1 MARKRKAILYCSGIL
16 GLALVANCNLN
27 IEHDPREPNRQQQ
40 PLYGTVDQVAFT
52 PSVSPANDYVDHG
65 AQIYSEATRILA
77 LAPFKR
83 DQRKFEK
90 ARDSPLSILSSE
102 LFRHR
107 GIIPTTIRHVT
118 QSFASAFSSS
128 STKDKSSSSSSTSA
142 EDKASSDSA
151 KDEKPK
157 EAVPRHDNPKIANA
171 LDILHEAAME
181 YNNDDALL
189 TLANIYFNGQYKTQ
203 RDLTRAFDYYAA
215 LADRSGNATAQ
226 QMVGF
231 MYSTG
236 IGGAVERSEQRAL
249 LYTWFAASANDTAAQ
264 MTLGYKHLL
273 GIGTTKSCERAIH
286 YYRQT
291 ADRAFRKFKDGP
303 PGGRT
308 LPPPKTRLTDREG
321 GTYGPGASHHG
332 PSTSQKDIQEFLEF
346 NEKFTADGDSAQARQ
361 RQYELGVLYYT
372 GIAGSISIDRDYRK
386 AGDNLHKFADSFFH
400 GKWREKLTQTKEQ
413 RRTEVQDVGIAA
425 ALLGKMYWRG
435 EGFEVDEKKARE
447 WFERGVALDNPIAM
461 NGLGCMYRDGVAGL
475 TRDLNEAKQ
484 WFYKAA
490 NKASAE
496 AQVNYGHL
504 LLAAGQA
511 YHPQARQAFE
521 QAATA
526 YNFEA
531 YYYLGDMYQHGIG
544 GHADCELATKY
555 FKFVTERGD
564 WDDELLPGAF
574 EDYQNGDIESAAIG
588 YLLAAERGIEVG
600 QSNFAW
606 IIDRELPTSYYLSL
620 LASQSASQTAAK
632 LALAESSLARLG
644 SPARLLEM
652 ALVFWARSAN
662 QGDVDARIKM
672 GDYYFVGIGTE
683 ADPVKARMCYQDA
696 VQDNSAQALWNLGWM
711 YENGVGVV
719 KDFFMA
725 KKYYDLALSTSAGQA
740 YLPVTLS
747 LLKLNVR
754 YMWNYMTGG
763 DVGGAE
769 GGLWSISG
777 TSGQEAADDDTGA
790 GADKKGGA
798 AGGTQDMG
806 SDVDSMGEKLVNA
819 RKKAGVNVDDE
830 GNDLYGTDGHDFD
843 EEEDLLDLVVIVG
856 LFGVV
861 AYLMYVRQFRF
872 GGNQQQ
878 QQQQQQQQEQQAAL
892 GANGQPIAGL
902 PGDPHNPGRYAYAA
916 AGG

>member
-16 GLALVANCNLN
+16 GLALVASCNPNL
-27 IEHDPREPNRQQQ
+27 EHDPREPNTQQQ

-52 PSVSPANDYVDHG
+52 TNVPPRNDYIDHG
-65 AQIYSEATRILA
+65 ERIYGEAKRILA
-77 LAPFKR
+77 SAPYKR
-83 DQRKFEK
+83 EQRKFEK
-90 ARDSPLSILSSE
+90 VHESSFNILSSE
-102 LFRHR
+102 LFHPR
-107 GIIPTTIRHVT
+107 GIIPTTLRLVT

-128 STKDKSSSSSSTSA
+128 SAKDELSSSSSSSSTA
-142 EDKASSDSA
+142 DQASSDSA
-151 KDEKPK
+151 KDDKSK
-157 EAVPRHDNPKIANA
+157 EEAPRHDNPKIANA
-171 LDILHEAAME
+171 LDMLHEAAMD

-189 TLANIYFNGQYKTQ
+189 TLADIYFNGQYKTQ

-249 LYTWFAASANDTAAQ
+249 LYTSFAASANNTAAQ
-264 MTLGYKHLL
+264 MTMGYKHWL
-273 GIGTTKSCERAIH
+273 GIGTTKNCELAIY

-291 ADRAFRKFKDGP
+291 ADRAFRMFKSGP

-308 LPPPKTRLTDREG
+308 MPPPKTRLTDREG
-321 GTYGPGASHHG
+321 GTYGPGASYHG

-346 NEKFTADGDSAQARQ
+346 DEKFTADGDSAQARQ
-361 RQYELGVLYYT
+361 RRYELGVLYYT
-372 GIAGSISIDRDYRK
+372 GIAGSTSIDRDYRK
-386 AGDNLHKFADSFFH
+386 AGTNLHKFADSFFH
-400 GKWREKLTQTKEQ
+400 SKWQEKLAQIKEQ
-413 RRTEVQDVGIAA
+413 RPHEARDAGIAA

-435 EGFEVDEKKARE
+435 EGFEANEKTALK
-447 WFERGVALDNPIAM
+447 WFERGEALDNPMAM
-461 NGLGCMYRDGVAGL
+461 NALGCMYRDGAAGL
-475 TRDLNEAKQ
+475 PRDLTKARNL
-484 WFYKAA
+484 FFKAA
-490 NKASAE
+490 SKESAE
-496 AQVNYGHL
+496 AQVNYARM
-504 LLAAGQA
+504 LLADPK
-511 YHPQARQAFE
+511 YHAQARQLFG

-526 YNFEA
+526 HNFEA
-531 YYYLGDMYQHGIG
+531 FYYLGDMYQRGIG
-544 GHADCELATKY
+544 GPVDCERATKY
-555 FKFVTERGD
+555 FKVVTERGD
-564 WDDELLPGAF
+564 WGDELLPSAF
-574 EDYQNGDIESAAIG
+574 KDYQNGDIESAAIG

-620 LASQSASQTAAK
+620 LASRSASQTAAK
-632 LALAESSLARLG
+632 LALAESPLVRLM
-644 SPARLLEM
+644 SPTRLLEL
-652 ALVFWARSAN
+652 ALVFWTRSAN
-662 QGDVDARIKM
+662 QGDVDSRIKM

-683 ADPVKARMCYQDA
+683 SDHIKARICYHDAAQD
-696 VQDNSAQALWNLGWM
+696 SSPLALWNLGWM

-725 KKYYDLALSTSAGQA
+725 KKYYDLALSMSNQQA

-747 LLKLNVR
+747 LLKLNAR

-763 DVGGAE
+763 DVGGAD
-769 GGLWSISG
+769 GGFWSISG
-777 TSGQEAADDDTGA
+777 ADGQGATDDDTEA
-790 GADKKGGA
+790 GADQKDSA
-798 AGGTQDMG
+798 AGGTQEVG
-806 SDVDSMGEKLVNA
+806 SDVDSMGEKVINA
-819 RKKAGVNVDDE
+819 RKKTGISADDD
-830 GNDLYGTDGHDFD
+830 GHDPYGTDGHGMDD
-843 EEEDLLDLVVIVG
+843 EEELLDLVVIVG

-878 QQQQQQQQEQQAAL
+878 QQQQQQQPAL
-892 GANGQPIAGL
+892 GADGQPIAGL